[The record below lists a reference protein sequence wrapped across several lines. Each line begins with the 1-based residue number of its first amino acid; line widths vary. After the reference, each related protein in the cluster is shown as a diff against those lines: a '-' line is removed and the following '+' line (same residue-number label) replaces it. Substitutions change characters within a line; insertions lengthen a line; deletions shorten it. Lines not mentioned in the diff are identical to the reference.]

1 VQSRRVDGFIILRTR
16 KQDRRIEY
24 LCKAGFPFVAYGRTE
39 GPCNFSF
46 VDEDSEYGMKLIVDH
61 MIKIGHRRFSFIAA
75 PEDLMFAHFR
85 MQGFLDSLDAHHI
98 PIEEQLIMTGD
109 LTQRSGY
116 SQAKKLLN
124 LYPIPDAII
133 VTNDLMAL
141 GAIHAALEEGLEVG
155 KDIGITGFDNIPMA
169 EISNPPLTTVHQPVY
184 QIGGMVTEMLI
195 RRIQDPTI
203 DLEKVIL
210 KPSLM
215 IRRSCGGMGQM
226 ITGEKEVTV
235 K

>member
-1 VQSRRVDGFIILRTR
+1 
-16 KQDRRIEY
+16 
-24 LCKAGFPFVAYGRTE
+24 
-39 GPCNFSF
+39 
-46 VDEDSEYGMKLIVDH
+46 
-61 MIKIGHRRFSFIAA
+61 
-75 PEDLMFAHFR
+75 
-85 MQGFLDSLDAHHI
+85 
-98 PIEEQLIMTGD
+98 
-109 LTQRSGY
+109 
-116 SQAKKLLN
+116 
-124 LYPIPDAII
+124 
-133 VTNDLMAL
+133 MAL

-155 KDIGITGFDNIPMA
+155 KDIGIAGFDNIPMA

-195 RRIQDPTI
+195 RRIQDPKI